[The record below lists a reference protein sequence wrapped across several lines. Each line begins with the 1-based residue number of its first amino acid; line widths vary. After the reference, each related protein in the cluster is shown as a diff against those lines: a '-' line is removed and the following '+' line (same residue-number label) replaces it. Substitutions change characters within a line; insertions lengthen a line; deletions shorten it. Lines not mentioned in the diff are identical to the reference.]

1 VEYTLN
7 IVRMVDN
14 DQAKEFTFGDENTLE
29 QNLAIAFLNPED
41 YNKLNLKTNINLK
54 IFNESGEIIV
64 KVEKEE
70 DIPHGMVQMPVSIW
84 SNQLTAVR
92 DNEIIYKNLKV
103 RIEPT
108 TSPISRFNE
117 LLNKI
122 KGI

>member
-1 VEYTLN
+1 MEYTLN

>member
-1 VEYTLN
+1 MLN

-41 YNKLNLKTNINLK
+41 YNKLELKTNDNLK
-54 IFNESGEIIV
+54 IFNENGDIIV

-70 DIPHGMVQMPVSIW
+70 DIPLGMVQMPVSIW
-84 SNQLTAVR
+84 SNQLTTVK

-103 RIEPT
+103 KIQPT
-108 TSPISRFNE
+108 TNPISRFND
-117 LLNKI
+117 LINKI